1 MQTCKARMQ
10 SAHAE
15 GTGGTARQTT
25 TTASAARRVR
35 AGHAHA
41 PCLARVRRPEV
52 VGGQARNAVLS
63 ERHARQAR
71 VVQLRRAV
79 ISTRRRVAAHP
90 EVSAQQTQHGTDVSS
105 ARAAARVPK
114 PSSKS
119 ERIIYALA
127 GTRMCVA
134 TGIHIAACTVR
145 GTHCLPPKTSR
156 HAQKKT
162 QKCSLAHRRTSIQHT
177 HTRNRNPCLIRILE
191 SAYERAVHKK
201 GGRKA
206 RLATGKALLSRA
218 LHVPLRVRASVC
230 GRGERDRDIPE
241 AREAGELGR
250 RQARQPVALQRKDPV
265 GKTHEQRARARAC
278 MSADARARVPQAAG
292 ACHSRAMR
300 MRVCA
305 GPVCGR
311 VCMHPVGCRG

>member
-1 MQTCKARMQ
+1 MQ

-41 PCLARVRRPEV
+41 PCLARVRRPDV
-52 VGGQARNAVLS
+52 VFQARHAVLI

-79 ISTRRRVAAHP
+79 IITPRRVAAHP
-90 EVSAQQTQHGTDVSS
+90 EPSVQQTQHGTDVSS

-119 ERIIYALA
+119 ERIIYALVC
-127 GTRMCVA
+127 TRMCVA
-134 TGIHIAACTVR
+134 RVSTSLHVLYAVRTVSPLEHLD
-145 GTHCLPPKTSR
+145 THRKR
-156 HAQKKT
+156 HKSAL
-162 QKCSLAHRRTSIQHT
+162 SLTHAHPHSI
-177 HTRNRNPCLIRILE
+177 HTRTAEIHASSGYSSLRMR
-191 SAYERAVHKK
+191 ERYTKR

-218 LHVPLRVRASVC
+218 LHVPLRVRTSVC
-230 GRGERDRDIPE
+230 GRAERDRDIRE

-250 RQARQPVALQRKDPV
+250 RQTRQLVAGQREPPV
-265 GKTHEQRARARAC
+265 GHR
-278 MSADARARVPQAAG
+278 
-292 ACHSRAMR
+292 
-300 MRVCA
+300 
-305 GPVCGR
+305 
-311 VCMHPVGCRG
+311 

>member
-1 MQTCKARMQ
+1 MQTCACACKARTQ
-10 SAHAE
+10 

-52 VGGQARNAVLS
+52 VQARNAVLS

-79 ISTRRRVAAHP
+79 IKVSNRIRVAAHR
-90 EVSAQQTQHGTDVSS
+90 EASAQQTQHGTDVSS

-119 ERIIYALA
+119 ERIIYALVC
-127 GTRMCVA
+127 TRMCVA

-162 QKCSLAHRRTSIQHT
+162 QKCSLAH
-177 HTRNRNPCLIRILE
+177 
-191 SAYERAVHKK
+191 
-201 GGRKA
+201 
-206 RLATGKALLSRA
+206 
-218 LHVPLRVRASVC
+218 
-230 GRGERDRDIPE
+230 
-241 AREAGELGR
+241 
-250 RQARQPVALQRKDPV
+250 
-265 GKTHEQRARARAC
+265 
-278 MSADARARVPQAAG
+278 
-292 ACHSRAMR
+292 
-300 MRVCA
+300 
-305 GPVCGR
+305 
-311 VCMHPVGCRG
+311 

>member
-1 MQTCKARMQ
+1 MRTRMQ

-52 VGGQARNAVLS
+52 VVQARHAVLS

-79 ISTRRRVAAHP
+79 IITPRRVAAHI
-90 EVSAQQTQHGTDVSS
+90 EESVQQTQHGTDVSS

-127 GTRMCVA
+127 DTRMCVA
-134 TGIHIAACTVR
+134 TGIHIAACTVYAVR
-145 GTHCLPPKTSR
+145 TVSPLKHLDTHRKR
-156 HAQKKT
+156 HKSAL
-162 QKCSLAHRRTSIQHT
+162 SLTDAHPRSI
-177 HTRNRNPCLIRILE
+177 HTRPTEIQ
-191 SAYERAVHKK
+191 
-201 GGRKA
+201 
-206 RLATGKALLSRA
+206 
-218 LHVPLRVRASVC
+218 ASY
-230 GRGERDRDIPE
+230 GYSS
-241 AREAGELGR
+241 L
-250 RQARQPVALQRKDPV
+250 
-265 GKTHEQRARARAC
+265 
-278 MSADARARVPQAAG
+278 
-292 ACHSRAMR
+292 R
-300 MRVCA
+300 MRERYTKRGA
-305 GPVCGR
+305 GKQG
-311 VCMHPVGCRG
+311 

>member
-1 MQTCKARMQ
+1 MRTRMQ

-41 PCLARVRRPEV
+41 PCLARVRRPV

-71 VVQLRRAV
+71 VVQLRRAG
-79 ISTRRRVAAHP
+79 IRTPRRVAANI
-90 EVSAQQTQHGTDVSS
+90 EVSVQQTQHGTDVSS

-119 ERIIYALA
+119 ERIIYALVS
-127 GTRMCVA
+127 TRMWVA
-134 TGIHIAACTVR
+134 MGIHIVACTVR

-162 QKCSLAHRRTSIQHT
+162 QKCSLAHRRTSTQHT
-177 HTRNRNPCLIRILE
+177 HTHNRNPCLIRILE

-201 GGRKA
+201 GGA
-206 RLATGKALLSRA
+206 GKQ
-218 LHVPLRVRASVC
+218 
-230 GRGERDRDIPE
+230 G
-241 AREAGELGR
+241 
-250 RQARQPVALQRKDPV
+250 
-265 GKTHEQRARARAC
+265 
-278 MSADARARVPQAAG
+278 
-292 ACHSRAMR
+292 
-300 MRVCA
+300 
-305 GPVCGR
+305 
-311 VCMHPVGCRG
+311 

>member
-1 MQTCKARMQ
+1 MRTRMQ

-25 TTASAARRVR
+25 TTANAARRVR

-41 PCLARVRRPEV
+41 PCLARVRRPAV
-52 VGGQARNAVLS
+52 VVQARNAVLS

-79 ISTRRRVAAHP
+79 IIIVGPRRGAAQQ
-90 EVSAQQTQHGTDVSS
+90 EVSVQQTQHGTDVSS

-119 ERIIYALA
+119 ERIIYALVC
-127 GTRMCVA
+127 TRMRVA

-162 QKCSLAHRRTSIQHT
+162 QKCSLAH
-177 HTRNRNPCLIRILE
+177 
-191 SAYERAVHKK
+191 
-201 GGRKA
+201 
-206 RLATGKALLSRA
+206 
-218 LHVPLRVRASVC
+218 
-230 GRGERDRDIPE
+230 
-241 AREAGELGR
+241 
-250 RQARQPVALQRKDPV
+250 
-265 GKTHEQRARARAC
+265 
-278 MSADARARVPQAAG
+278 
-292 ACHSRAMR
+292 
-300 MRVCA
+300 
-305 GPVCGR
+305 
-311 VCMHPVGCRG
+311 

>member
-1 MQTCKARMQ
+1 MRTRMQ

-41 PCLARVRRPEV
+41 PCLARVRWPV
-52 VGGQARNAVLS
+52 VFVQARHAVLS

-79 ISTRRRVAAHP
+79 INRTPRRLAAHP
-90 EVSAQQTQHGTDVSS
+90 EVSVQQTQHGTDVSS

-119 ERIIYALA
+119 KLIIYALVC
-127 GTRMCVA
+127 TRMCVA
-134 TGIHIAACTVR
+134 MGIHIAACTVR

-162 QKCSLAHRRTSIQHT
+162 QTCSLAH
-177 HTRNRNPCLIRILE
+177 
-191 SAYERAVHKK
+191 
-201 GGRKA
+201 
-206 RLATGKALLSRA
+206 
-218 LHVPLRVRASVC
+218 
-230 GRGERDRDIPE
+230 
-241 AREAGELGR
+241 
-250 RQARQPVALQRKDPV
+250 
-265 GKTHEQRARARAC
+265 
-278 MSADARARVPQAAG
+278 
-292 ACHSRAMR
+292 
-300 MRVCA
+300 
-305 GPVCGR
+305 
-311 VCMHPVGCRG
+311 

>member
-1 MQTCKARMQ
+1 MQ

-52 VGGQARNAVLS
+52 GGQARNAVLS

-79 ISTRRRVAAHP
+79 IIIVVRIIIGRPRRVAAQP
-90 EVSAQQTQHGTDVSS
+90 EVSVQQTQHGTDVSS

-119 ERIIYALA
+119 ERIIYALVC
-127 GTRMCVA
+127 TRMCVA
-134 TGIHIAACTVR
+134 TGIHIVACTVR
-145 GTHCLPPKTSR
+145 GTHCPPPKTSR

-162 QKCSLAHRRTSIQHT
+162 QTCSLAH
-177 HTRNRNPCLIRILE
+177 
-191 SAYERAVHKK
+191 
-201 GGRKA
+201 
-206 RLATGKALLSRA
+206 
-218 LHVPLRVRASVC
+218 
-230 GRGERDRDIPE
+230 
-241 AREAGELGR
+241 
-250 RQARQPVALQRKDPV
+250 
-265 GKTHEQRARARAC
+265 
-278 MSADARARVPQAAG
+278 
-292 ACHSRAMR
+292 
-300 MRVCA
+300 
-305 GPVCGR
+305 
-311 VCMHPVGCRG
+311 